1 MISDLSIVKGMVFL
15 MKITKVAKAGTLE
28 SNDILIMVMPNE
40 SGKVE
45 LELESIVMQQF
56 GDVIE
61 QVILH
66 KVKEL
71 NVEGITIKAQDKGAL
86 DYTIGARV
94 ETAIRRA
101 I

>member
-1 MISDLSIVKGMVFL
+1 
-15 MKITKVAKAGTLE
+15 MKITRVAKAGTLE

-45 LELESIVMQQF
+45 LELESIVLQQF

-61 QVILH
+61 QEILH
-66 KVKEL
+66 KVKEMG
-71 NVEGITIKAQDKGAL
+71 VEGITIKAQDKGAL

-94 ETAIRRA
+94 ETAIKRA
-101 I
+101 F